1 MTEKNT
7 YDDIDIKRK
16 RERERKLIA
25 RLVIGEIII
34 FLLFSVM
41 LYFYNKSKY
50 KNILIN
56 AIVLFIHLQT
66 ILLGVLYTYY
76 YELKNNIKDRYR
88 FNNNEGGYV
97 ALFFICMFLIITC
110 FFMTIISIDSIEFK
124 LHLQLPLSS
133 IFIRYIIPPMLVTYI
148 ILYFYITT
156 YKKFV
161 INPLYG

>member
-1 MTEKNT
+1 MTEENT

-16 RERERKLIA
+16 REKKLIT

-41 LYFYNKSKY
+41 LYFYNKSKD

-76 YELKNNIKDRYR
+76 YEIKNNINDRYR
-88 FNNNEGGYV
+88 YHFNKRGGNV
-97 ALFFICMFLIITC
+97 ALFFICFLLISTCLLMFAEMLTEINILKII
-110 FFMTIISIDSIEFK
+110 
-124 LHLQLPLSS
+124 L
-133 IFIRYIIPPMLVTYI
+133 MLGTYV
-148 ILYFYITT
+148 ILYFYITS

>member
-16 RERERKLIA
+16 REKKLIT

-41 LYFYNKSKY
+41 LYFYNKSKD

-88 FNNNEGGYV
+88 FNNNEGGNV
-97 ALFFICMFLIITC
+97 ALFFICFLLISTCAEMLTEMLTEINILKII
-110 FFMTIISIDSIEFK
+110 
-124 LHLQLPLSS
+124 L
-133 IFIRYIIPPMLVTYI
+133 MLGTYV
-148 ILYFYITT
+148 ILYFYITS

-161 INPLYG
+161 TNPLYG

>member
-1 MTEKNT
+1 MTEENT
-7 YDDIDIKRK
+7 YDETDIKRK
-16 RERERKLIA
+16 REREKKLIT

-41 LYFYNKSKY
+41 LYFYYKSKD

-88 FNNNEGGYV
+88 FNNNEGGFV
-97 ALFFICMFLIITC
+97 ALFFICISLIITC
-110 FFMTIISIDSIEFK
+110 LLMLFAEMLTEIII
-124 LHLQLPLSS
+124 LN
-133 IFIRYIIPPMLVTYI
+133 IILMLVTYI
-148 ILYFYITT
+148 ILYFYITS

-161 INPLYG
+161 INPLYK

>member
-16 RERERKLIA
+16 REREKKLIT

-41 LYFYNKSKY
+41 LYFYNKSKV

-88 FNNNEGGYV
+88 FNNNEGGNV
-97 ALFFICMFLIITC
+97 ALFFICFLLISTCLLMFAEMLTEINILKII
-110 FFMTIISIDSIEFK
+110 
-124 LHLQLPLSS
+124 L
-133 IFIRYIIPPMLVTYI
+133 MLGTYV
-148 ILYFYITT
+148 ILYFYITS